1 MSKITKWCQDK
12 PIVLAIFAPQI
23 ASLADATHE
32 LLTLAKR
39 DETLSLDITPPSLDD
54 WLPLYRQHR
63 EILAFLRRLFSLF
76 NFGNLLILLSESL
89 SKGRR
94 IPPKKL
100 QKIWRR
106 LPQTTK
112 VKIIHALNME
122 AQSFL
127 VTSLQDIDDD
137 LNSDLPPEIKAQLLP
152 LLQSPEATFFYK
164 VWAPCLLLYAT
175 PPGKL
180 LHRAY
185 LGDLDAMEKLLRL
198 DSSLVHDPR
207 IGRVMHRLRFSGR
220 KGHYENLMAALA
232 RAPKSKVTP
241 QKVKVTLAAMIS
253 ALADKFKQPLTDTDI
268 HALFDAIA
276 EDSGRGL
283 VDPDLELSKWAFS
296 KAVKR
301 DKPFWLKALTQ
312 AKPDKK

>member
-1 MSKITKWCQDK
+1 VSKIAEWCK
-12 PIVLAIFAPQI
+12 GRPIALAILAPQI

-32 LLTLAKR
+32 LLSLAKR
-39 DETLSLDITPPSLDD
+39 DETLSPDITPPSLDD
-54 WLPLYRQHR
+54 WLPLYHQHR
-63 EILAFLRRLFSLF
+63 KTLACLRQLFSLF

-100 QKIWRR
+100 QQIWQR

-122 AQSFL
+122 AQNFL
-127 VTSLQDIDDD
+127 ATSLQDIDDD

-152 LLQSPEATFFYK
+152 IMQSPAATFFYK
-164 VWAPCLLLYAT
+164 VWTPCLLLYAT

-220 KGHYENLMAALA
+220 KGPYENLLAALT
-232 RAPKSKVTP
+232 RAPKSKVTS
-241 QKVKVTLAAMIS
+241 QKVKVTLAALIS

-276 EDSGRGL
+276 VDSGRGL

-301 DKPFWLKALTQ
+301 DKPFWLKAMTPN
-312 AKPDKK
+312 KPDRK